1 MALVSTE
8 LVLRGADGDLTLREP
23 AGDLAPPAVSPERDT
38 KALRGDPA
46 CYARALEQ
54 TVEAQQQEIRRGR
67 AAVDAAEAEAL
78 AAARAAEATKTE
90 LINARVPLETD
101 DRVAAAVAEAKA
113 HARRAEGRAAEEADR
128 ADREVRRWTRRRKP
142 RGADA
147 RASSRLVAAL
157 AALGGAVHVAA
168 GGARKRD
175 RRAAAAAAGSRGAAA
190 DDRDRGAEARAACGG
205 AVADVAAHAAGLAES
220 YLCVSVADVAAV
232 ADRADAARSACL

>member
-78 AAARAAEATKTE
+78 AARA
-90 LINARVPLETD
+90 PP
-101 DRVAAAVAEAKA
+101 
-113 HARRAEGRAAEEADR
+113 
-128 ADREVRRWTRRRKP
+128 RRRRRSSSTRGGLRWP
-142 RGADA
+142 R
-147 RASSRLVAAL
+147 R
-157 AALGGAVHVAA
+157 
-168 GGARKRD
+168 
-175 RRAAAAAAGSRGAAA
+175 A

-205 AVADVAAHAAGLAES
+205 AVADVAAHAAGLAEES

>member
-8 LVLRGADGDLTLREP
+8 LVLRGADGDLALREP

-90 LINARVPLETD
+90 LINARSTYAMRVAELRACAAETD

-128 ADREVRRWTRRRKP
+128 ADREVRRGR
-142 RGADA
+142 
-147 RASSRLVAAL
+147 
-157 AALGGAVHVAA
+157 
-168 GGARKRD
+168 
-175 RRAAAAAAGSRGAAA
+175 
-190 DDRDRGAEARAACGG
+190 
-205 AVADVAAHAAGLAES
+205 
-220 YLCVSVADVAAV
+220 
-232 ADRADAARSACL
+232 

>member
-8 LVLRGADGDLTLREP
+8 LVLRGADGDLALREP

-54 TVEAQQQEIRRGR
+54 TVEAQQTEIRRGR

-90 LINARVPLETD
+90 LINARSTYAMRVAELRAACAAETD

-113 HARRAEGRAAEEADR
+113 QARRAEGRAA
-128 ADREVRRWTRRRKP
+128 
-142 RGADA
+142 
-147 RASSRLVAAL
+147 
-157 AALGGAVHVAA
+157 
-168 GGARKRD
+168 
-175 RRAAAAAAGSRGAAA
+175 
-190 DDRDRGAEARAACGG
+190 
-205 AVADVAAHAAGLAES
+205 
-220 YLCVSVADVAAV
+220 
-232 ADRADAARSACL
+232 